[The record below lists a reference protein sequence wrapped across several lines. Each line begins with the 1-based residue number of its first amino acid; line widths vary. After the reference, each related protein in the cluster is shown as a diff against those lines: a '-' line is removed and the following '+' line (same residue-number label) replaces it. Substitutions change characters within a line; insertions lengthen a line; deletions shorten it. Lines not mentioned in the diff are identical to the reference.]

1 MKEVRAAPGGIHS
14 DLAQGD
20 ADALDHDVGRVG
32 VGDPA
37 ARLEG
42 LQHRKVR
49 GGRAVREALRLDV
62 PDGLADDA
70 LAELVEQARLAD
82 PGLTAD
88 PDDLALA
95 PHRRLEAA
103 PEELDLA
110 VAADERRHVPSEA
123 ARRGPGEVEYAG
135 GVLGREIQQLEAA
148 LQERR

>member
-49 GGRAVREALRLDV
+49 GGRAVRRSEEHTSELQSHSDLVCRLLLEKKKKQRKEVMTALDSRV
-62 PDGLADDA
+62 GLMDDHK
-70 LAELVEQARLAD
+70 R
-82 PGLTAD
+82 
-88 PDDLALA
+88 
-95 PHRRLEAA
+95 
-103 PEELDLA
+103 
-110 VAADERRHVPSEA
+110 
-123 ARRGPGEVEYAG
+123 
-135 GVLGREIQQLEAA
+135 
-148 LQERR
+148 